1 MKAWQVW
8 ALQSRLARWSHGQE
22 PRLRPKATS
31 YEFWRLCE
39 LGRVLSPL
47 RPTILDC
54 KCDQHFTAPGIILWY
69 HLPSEIYTEGPTRWI
84 GEERYLLLKS
94 DNLNSNP
101 GTYTVEGQNWPLH
114 VILWCSHVHDG
125 TYVPMHMYTY
135 VYTDDRYTHKQKNYM
150 SYEFHSSKLK
160 HPCWACITM
169 GNTWL
174 GFARWIK
181 MSMVIWKALEEY
193 TEQLPWW
200 LLYAKSDVKEE
211 AGNL

>member
-8 ALQSRLARWSHGQE
+8 ALQSRLARWSRGQE
-22 PRLRPKATS
+22 PGLRPKATS

-101 GTYTVEGQNWPLH
+101 GTYTVEGQNWPLQ
-114 VILWCSHVHDG
+114 VILRCSHVHDG
-125 TYVPMHMYTY
+125 TYVPMHVYTC
-135 VYTDDRYTHKQKNYM
+135 VYTDDRYTHKQKITWVINSTVLSLNIHAGHVLLWGIHDWDLLDELRCPW
-150 SYEFHSSKLK
+150 SYGK
-160 HPCWACITM
+160 P
-169 GNTWL
+169 
-174 GFARWIK
+174 
-181 MSMVIWKALEEY
+181 
-193 TEQLPWW
+193 
-200 LLYAKSDVKEE
+200 
-211 AGNL
+211 